1 MHPPLRLTLTAP
13 DEPGFLL
20 ERVQVY
26 NMQEV
31 WAVLEIV
38 REQCWLNEI
47 LNGIAWIPEIVAGP
61 PVGDG
66 EATEDELRALLS
78 GQRLPFIFLALCLTQ
93 YQAPTLP
100 SQYRSM
106 FTSLHL
112 QRWCSL
118 SRSARPC
125 QEWSASPYCST
136 DQQEQQS
143 RCRARWAQ
151 MFRCQRW
158 KKRSD
163 VGVHSDCQGEYG
175 RRLRPRRRSNSGS
188 PWRKKMAAWVVA
200 LADRCAPC
208 GLYEKHAGRQY
219 RATC

>member
-38 REQCWLNEI
+38 REQCWLNEL
-47 LNGIAWIPEIVAGP
+47 LNGIAWMPEVVAGP
-61 PVGDG
+61 PVGDSREG
-66 EATEDELRALLS
+66 EATEEELRALLS
-78 GQRLPFIFLALCLTQ
+78 GQRPPFFLCPCLTQ
-93 YQAPTLP
+93 HQAPILP
-100 SQYRSM
+100 FRCRSM

-112 QRWCSL
+112 QLWCSL
-118 SRSARPC
+118 SPSARLC
-125 QEWSASPYCST
+125 QEWSVSPCCST
-136 DQQEQQS
+136 DRQEQQL
-143 RCRARWAQ
+143 RCRARWAP

-163 VGVHSDCQGEYG
+163 GGAHLDCQGGYG
-175 RRLRPRRRSNSGS
+175 RRLRPRRRSDSGL
-188 PWRKKMAAWVVA
+188 PRRKKRSC
-200 LADRCAPC
+200 LD
-208 GLYEKHAGRQY
+208 
-219 RATC
+219 